1 MSPRA
6 QGAVWCPC
14 QTSSEF
20 YPINPQMCQG
30 SSWIQREGS
39 ADRESVSVGDYKKN
53 WPQKRIGIRKL
64 SRSHQSDSLYKYALC
79 ILCSHGSLLIEMG
92 PRSSRLKHVTG
103 RIYFSLSIWI
113 LSPVTI
119 LFCTP
124 CHGFR
129 VPDMDLPKPL
139 VVWLSVWPLLGII
152 SLLWCTFPP

>member
-39 ADRESVSVGDYKKN
+39 ADRESGSVGDYKKN

-64 SRSHQSDSLYKYALC
+64 SRSHQSDSLYKYALF

-92 PRSSRLKHVTG
+92 PRSSRLKHVTVV
-103 RIYFSLSIWI
+103 YTSVCPYEFSLQSQ
-113 LSPVTI
+113 SSSAHPAMV
-119 LFCTP
+119 
-124 CHGFR
+124 
-129 VPDMDLPKPL
+129 
-139 VVWLSVWPLLGII
+139 LGCQTWTC
-152 SLLWCTFPP
+152 LNL